1 MGQTDVHSLMKLFLS
16 TSVLIQLTAN
26 ILFVNTFLL
35 QASNHH
41 SHLDTNVEVDPHIGS
56 APVSR
61 LLVELWA
68 PLSPLTSTAAPLS
81 LSSHFNGFCVSSC
94 KVIFVSVCVCL
105 TNLYNTL
112 KMM

>member
-61 LLVELWA
+61 LLVELFV
-68 PLSPLTSTAAPLS
+68 TSDLHGSTS
-81 LSSHFNGFCVSSC
+81 LIFFSFQRFLCV
-94 KVIFVSVCVCL
+94 
-105 TNLYNTL
+105 
-112 KMM
+112 